1 MLLQV
6 ILEGLGLGILL
17 VLVCAVGIRKGA
29 VGMVHLYSPAVQQRC
44 VKLGLTTHEKIK
56 RNSLLFKAVCVPGYI
71 SYVLVCVYGIN
82 GARSFAAG
90 FCQLLFPIPRKD
102 RGQQDE
108 NADREDRI
116 WRESMKHLHFDVELN
131 GFYGAYWACVGGSD
145 CAVITMIGDDPE
157 DRLAR
162 SAVKWLCGCG
172 VNVLTMSPAK
182 KDYGHHNYPLERVE
196 TAISWLKANGNR
208 KTGIAGASTTGT
220 LALTAA
226 AMFPDITLTIAMT
239 PSDFVWQGFLQGKR
253 DGCKE
258 WPVEGESLFS
268 YRGKPLPYM
277 PFCYQHPDYWHC
289 IAAESKRVGDMVNS
303 RKLFDDSETAHPIEP
318 EEYIPVENIRGKLL
332 LIGAEDDA
340 LWDTAKYIR
349 RMEKRLAEK
358 PHECE
363 IETMV
368 YAHGTHFVFPE
379 GMLKIMLP
387 VGSGLFV
394 KFAFQAAKK
403 YPKECRQTRIDIEK
417 RMCRVLAEW
426 KGAK

>member
-1 MLLQV
+1 MRLQAHGLARPGQQMWMEDPGFPLIRPVVNDEGVAINPVPVDDDGMDISWAQRHYPSAHFALLTPAHQSP
-6 ILEGLGLGILL
+6 LGVAL
-17 VLVCAVGIRKGA
+17 
-29 VGMVHLYSPAVQQRC
+29 
-44 VKLGLTTHEKIK
+44 
-56 RNSLLFKAVCVPGYI
+56 SL
-71 SYVLVCVYGIN
+71 
-82 GARSFAAG
+82 ARRR
-90 FCQLLFPIPRKD
+90 QLLLWAA
-102 RGQQDE
+102 QN
-108 NADREDRI
+108 NAWIIED
-116 WRESMKHLHFDVELN
+116 
-131 GFYGAYWACVGGSD
+131 
-145 CAVITMIGDDPE
+145 
-157 DRLAR
+157 
-162 SAVKWLCGCG
+162 
-172 VNVLTMSPAK
+172 
-182 KDYGHHNYPLERVE
+182 DYDSEFR
-196 TAISWLKANGNR
+196 
-208 KTGIAGASTTGT
+208 
-220 LALTAA
+220 
-226 AMFPDITLTIAMT
+226 
-239 PSDFVWQGFLQGKR
+239 
-253 DGCKE
+253 
-258 WPVEGESLFS
+258 

-289 IAAESKRVGDMVNS
+289 IAAESKRAGDMVNS